1 MHNDENTIP
10 EPNSPAALSV
20 EGCNDKPAMKECFGV
35 SQGWFM
41 EDLVG
46 DYADRNICYNCADFD
61 ACNKLM
67 MLKNTIQLRFEVRRA
82 AQTIGRA
89 FGGSHSSRPF
99 G

>member
-1 MHNDENTIP
+1 MSDDEKRIP
-10 EPNSPAALSV
+10 EPNSPAARAA
-20 EGCNDKPAMKECFGV
+20 EGRDDEPRMKECFGV

-46 DYADRNICYNCADFD
+46 DYDNRNICYNCADFE

-67 MLKNTIQLRFEVRRA
+67 MLKNTIQLRFELRRA
-82 AQTIGRA
+82 AQTLGRA
-89 FGGSHSSRPF
+89 FGGSHSSQPF